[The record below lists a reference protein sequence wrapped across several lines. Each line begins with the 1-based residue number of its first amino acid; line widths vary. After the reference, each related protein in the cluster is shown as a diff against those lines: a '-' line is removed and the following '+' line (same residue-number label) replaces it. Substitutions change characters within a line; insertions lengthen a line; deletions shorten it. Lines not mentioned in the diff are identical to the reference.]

1 MINMNSDKNDF
12 KTKLD
17 LEVFKT
23 VLNFSYSGIVVI
35 NKDKIIVNIN
45 KWAEEFLNMP
55 IPEMLYKETTDFFP
69 DSDLVKVLQTGEVH
83 KNRLAI
89 RNNKKI
95 IINRIPIYSDN
106 EIIGAVALFQDVN
119 KIQENE
125 MDIRNKIIDTGF
137 FAKYNF
143 DDIIHKSQNMAD
155 VIKIAKIYA
164 KTSSAILIN
173 GESGTGKE
181 LFAQSIH
188 NYSDRKDCPFVA
200 LNCTTLPESILESEL
215 FGYSEAS
222 FTGAKKG
229 GKMGL
234 FQQAHKGT
242 IFLDEIGEIPLSV
255 QAKLLR
261 VLQEKQIR
269 PIGSNKIIPVDVRII
284 SATNKNLIEE
294 VEKGNFRLDLMY
306 RLNVLNL
313 KIPPLRER
321 KEDII
326 LFSINYFTKI
336 NHASYSKNKKTI
348 MNILDLLSNH
358 DFPGNIRELENVLSR
373 LTLLLEANLLKDDLN
388 MVIDQLIDKYS
399 SSSIQNINNNVSLTL
414 ENTEKQEIIDLLIQM
429 KGSKND
435 VAKHMGISRS
445 TLWKKIKKYNIN

>member
-1 MINMNSDKNDF
+1 MINMNSHKNDF

-137 FAKYNF
+137 FTKYNF
-143 DDIIHKSQNMAD
+143 DDIIHKSQNMVD

-261 VLQEKQIR
+261 VLQEKQVR

-326 LFSINYFTKI
+326 LFSINYFTKV
-336 NHASYSKNKKTI
+336 NHALYSKNKKII
-348 MNILDLLSNH
+348 MNILNLLSNH

-388 MVIDQLIDKYS
+388 MVINQLIDKYS
-399 SSSIQNINNNVSLTL
+399 SSSIQNINHNVSLTL

-445 TLWKKIKKYNIN
+445 TLWEKIKKYNIN